1 MAFDSGKPSLD
12 DPELDTKIKS
22 INNVREAADKFA
34 LGIPEHLFS
43 MAELQSYL
51 LQWKGNLTG
60 AARGIGAWVETE
72 QGEKQKRAVG

>member
-1 MAFDSGKPSLD
+1 
-12 DPELDTKIKS
+12 
-22 INNVREAADKFA
+22 
-34 LGIPEHLFS
+34 